1 MPGFVDE
8 GNMFKL
14 LLISIVL
21 VPVLLAIQASKKR
34 SLRRGFFLLLGFVLA
49 YDVFYF
55 LLLYYVRLRWVGWG
69 MGQQ

>member
-1 MPGFVDE
+1 
-8 GNMFKL
+8 MFKL
-14 LLISIVL
+14 LLISVVL